1 MQAHHEFVSHPDM
14 FNTLRFPLVLLHL
27 SRLRSSVCRCRVH
40 SDRLSAR
47 RAVLAPALAFPTAG
61 RFTRL
66 GIESYTVVHRRDRA
80 AAELGAVT
88 G

>member
-47 RAVLAPALAFPTAG
+47 RAVLAPALAGTEPRAAFPAEG
-61 RFTRL
+61 AVLR
-66 GIESYTVVHRRDRA
+66 VVHRWDRV
-80 AAELGAVT
+80 AAELRAVT